1 MNDDMRV
8 YANTIVDQLI
18 RIKDMHRYELSKK
31 EIDSIND
38 ACNLISHNLE
48 VLKER

>member
-1 MNDDMRV
+1 MNDDLKL
-8 YANTIVDQLI
+8 YANTIVEQLI
-18 RIKDMHRYELSKK
+18 RIKDMHRYELSRN

-38 ACNLISHNLE
+38 ACNLISHNLK

>member
-18 RIKDMHRYELSKK
+18 RIKDMHRYELSRR

-38 ACNLISHNLE
+38 ACNLISHNINRLE
-48 VLKER
+48 DK

>member
-1 MNDDMRV
+1 MTDEMML

-18 RIKDMHRYELSKK
+18 RIKDMHRYELSRK

-38 ACNLISHNLE
+38 ACNLISHNISRLE
-48 VLKER
+48 DK